1 MFNYDLMNNKIINKF
16 LNVLYKD
23 FSPSIKEDFKWLK
36 KSIIEDLEYL
46 TKEKKQSKKNDKFK
60 K

>member
-1 MFNYDLMNNKIINKF
+1 MNNKIINKF

-36 KSIIEDLEYL
+36 KSIIEDLEHL